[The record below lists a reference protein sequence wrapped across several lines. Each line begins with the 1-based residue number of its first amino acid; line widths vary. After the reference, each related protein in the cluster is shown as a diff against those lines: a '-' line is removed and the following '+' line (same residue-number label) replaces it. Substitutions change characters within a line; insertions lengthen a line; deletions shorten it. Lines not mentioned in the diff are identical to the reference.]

1 MNMECECQKC
11 GNPLDADAS
20 VDRKG
25 TIMLKVEPCETC
37 VDNAR
42 DEGITEGHR
51 EGYEEGHSYGK
62 SDGYDEGYEVGLE
75 EGKAEPGGNG
85 P

>member
-11 GNPLDADAS
+11 GRPLEADAS

-51 EGYEEGHSYGK
+51 EGYEEGLADGK
-62 SDGYDEGYEVGLE
+62 SDGYNEGLE
-75 EGKAEPGGNG
+75 DGKAEPGGNG